1 MKHTLVAYF
10 SATGTTALLAKKIA
24 DMIQSDLYEIIP
36 RQPYSDA
43 DLNWRDPHSRSSLE
57 MKDETSRPELKERN
71 IQLDQYDTIL
81 LGFPIWW
88 YTAPAIIRTFVEN
101 NDLSGKRVIL
111 FATSGG
117 SGLGETAAQ
126 LTALC
131 PDAHFENG
139 RVLPSSISDQQLRQW
154 LESYQDL

>member
-1 MKHTLVAYF
+1 MKHTLVACF
-10 SATGTTALLAKKIA
+10 SATGTTAILAKKIA
-24 DMIQSDLYEIIP
+24 DIIDSELYEITP

-57 MKDETSRPELKERN
+57 MKDEASRPELVDKHV
-71 IQLDQYDTIL
+71 QLDHYDTIL

-117 SGLGETAAQ
+117 SGLGETAKQ
-126 LTALC
+126 LATLC
-131 PDAHFENG
+131 PGAHFENG
-139 RVLPSSISDQQLRQW
+139 QVFSSHVNDHQLSQW
-154 LESYQDL
+154 LDQILEK